1 MNLNEKFVVTIN
13 REMGSG
19 GRSVGRILAERLN
32 VKYYDKA
39 VIEGLTQKL
48 DLDAEN
54 IERIKSQQSSW
65 WADVNNIL
73 NENVIK
79 AEKEILLNL
88 AKEGSCVVAGRSGFF
103 VFQNTPNHLSIF
115 IQASLES
122 RIERVMRRQNLSR
135 KDAIATIERV
145 DEERENFIKKNAKTT
160 RYDTRNYDLILS
172 MDGLTEDDAADVI
185 MSYINRRSK

>member
-39 VIEGLTQKL
+39 VIEGLTQKF
-48 DLDAEN
+48 DIDAEN

-65 WADVNNIL
+65 WTDINNLL

-79 AEKEILLNL
+79 AEREILLDL

-103 VFQNTPNHLSIF
+103 IFQDTPNHLNIF
-115 IQASLES
+115 IQASMEK
-122 RIERVMRRQNLSR
+122 RIERVMNRQSLSR
-135 KDAIATIERV
+135 KEAIAAIEEV
-145 DEERENFIKKNAKTT
+145 DKGREVFIKKFAKTT
-160 RYDTRNYDLILS
+160 RYDTRNYDIILN
-172 MDGLTEDDAADVI
+172 MDNLTEDDAVEVI
-185 MSYINRRSK
+185 LSYIDRSSK